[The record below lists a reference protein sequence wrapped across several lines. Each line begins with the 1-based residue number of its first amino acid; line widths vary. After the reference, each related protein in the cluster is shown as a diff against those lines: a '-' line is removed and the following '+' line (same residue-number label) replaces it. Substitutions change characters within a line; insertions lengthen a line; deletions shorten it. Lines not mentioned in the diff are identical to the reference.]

1 MKGSFAMVFKVM
13 QIFVGF
19 LLAGIMCGVCLEG
32 QQVPSAIDAPPGTRL
47 LMQVKGEG
55 VQVYVCTEGTWT
67 LKAPDAKLLDTQD
80 KVIGEHFAGPTWK
93 LNDGSQV
100 RGKMI
105 ASQARPMRA
114 PSHGC
119 CWRLSRKAVAASSRT
134 WSTFAVQ
141 IRVAGPLRPVHAVVN
156 GASRIRLATA
166 SMKNNNSFAL
176 RTAALHD

>member
-32 QQVPSAIDAPPGTRL
+32 QQVPSTIDVPPGTRL
-47 LMQVKGEG
+47 LMQAKGEG

-105 ASQARPMRA
+105 ASQRSPDAGSVPWLLLAAVPQSGSGKFADVVYIRRTDTRGGAA
-114 PSHGC
+114 PTGPCSGE
-119 CWRLSRKAVAASSRT
+119 RRIAYSASY
-134 WSTFAVQ
+134 
-141 IRVAGPLRPVHAVVN
+141 
-156 GASRIRLATA
+156 
-166 SMKNNNSFAL
+166 SFYEK
-176 RTAALHD
+176 